1 MGFCEKCGK
10 SIEEG
15 KVFCDECASDLKVS
29 TTFETTAKET
39 EIVLDHEVF
48 SFKGKHSSKLYKL
61 MRVLPFIV
69 GVFVIL
75 IGLVT
80 LYSDSLNLEIP
91 SYVLSSIIV
100 IVGLFVVFLIF
111 RRSEQDYSIFLGL
124 VILIFTFGGVLIFS
138 DYSHLIFPIGS
149 ALVGLVLVFF
159 LIRYSKRHYTL
170 FLELAI
176 VILALTS
183 AIVLTD
189 YATIIIAVSFVLIG
203 LLVFIKG
210 F

>member
-15 KVFCDECASDLKVS
+15 KVFCDECAGDLKMSS
-29 TTFETTAKET
+29 TREKET

-48 SFKGKHSSKLYKL
+48 SFKGKHSSKLYRL

-69 GVFVIL
+69 GGIAVLF
-75 IGLVT
+75 GLVT
-80 LYSDSLNLEIP
+80 LFSDSLNLEIP
-91 SYVLSSIIV
+91 SLVLPSVLI
-100 IVGLFVVFLIF
+100 IVGLIVIYLIF
-111 RRSEQDYSIFLGL
+111 RRSDQDYSIFIGL
-124 VILIFTFGGVLIFS
+124 TILIFTFGGVLIVS
-138 DYSHLIFPIGS
+138 EYSHLIFPIGS
-149 ALVGLVLVFF
+149 ALVGLILVFF
-159 LIRYSKRHYTL
+159 MIRYSKRHYTL

-176 VILALTS
+176 VILALAS

-189 YATIIIAVSFVLIG
+189 YATIIIAVSLILVG
-203 LLVFIKG
+203 LLTFIKG